1 MRGTPVQR
9 GRELYAMVRAL
20 RRFGFDLTIDL
31 ADSKTSRII
40 VRLVN
45 AKTRV
50 GYDPPEKPLRWLER
64 QPANVLA
71 KPFGFGGQHYL
82 YRYLSPL
89 EALGVELRAPVPTIE
104 PLPLETTRALAL
116 LDRHHLRRNAFIAV
130 HAGASFRGR
139 QWQPERFALAIDEIS
154 RQTGLDFLLV
164 GGPDERASVE
174 RILAKAASPVVNV
187 VGALSLATLLAV
199 LGQARL
205 FLGNESGPMH
215 MAAAAGTP
223 VVGLF
228 GLTDPAVWGPVGVAS
243 VTPRPSMPCECIAR
257 GLCRRPDPSKACCVW
272 RLEVKAVVDAV
283 LAILSR
289 KVKDVEHAL

>member
-1 MRGTPVQR
+1 M
-9 GRELYAMVRAL
+9 A
-20 RRFGFDLTIDL
+20 
-31 ADSKTSRII
+31 
-40 VRLVN
+40 
-45 AKTRV
+45 
-50 GYDPPEKPLRWLER
+50 
-64 QPANVLA
+64 
-71 KPFGFGGQHYL
+71 
-82 YRYLSPL
+82 
-89 EALGVELRAPVPTIE
+89 
-104 PLPLETTRALAL
+104 
-116 LDRHHLRRNAFIAV
+116 
-130 HAGASFRGR
+130 
-139 QWQPERFALAIDEIS
+139 QPERFALAIDEIS

-164 GGPDERASVE
+164 GGPDERASAE
-174 RILAKAASPVVNV
+174 RVVAKAASPVVNV

-228 GLTDPAVWGPVGVAS
+228 GLTDPAVWGPVGGVS
-243 VTPRPSMPCECIAR
+243 VTPRPSMPCECVAR
-257 GLCRRPDPSKACCVW
+257 DLCRRPDPNKACCVR